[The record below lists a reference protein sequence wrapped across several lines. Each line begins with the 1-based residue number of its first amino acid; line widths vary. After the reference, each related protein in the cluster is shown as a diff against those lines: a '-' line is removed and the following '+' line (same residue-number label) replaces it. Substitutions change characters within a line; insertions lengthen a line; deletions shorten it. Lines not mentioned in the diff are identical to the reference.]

1 MRLQPEQILQT
12 HEILRKYFND
22 IPYKLYLYGSR
33 TQDHLK
39 GGDIDLLI
47 VTTQAGVDLFN
58 HAELDLLVQIKKQP
72 AIGQRRIDLKAV
84 TQLDLET
91 KTFLR
96 VIADSLMELTK

>member
-12 HEILRKYFND
+12 HEILQKYFKD

-47 VTTQAGVDLFN
+47 VTTLAGVDVFN

-72 AIGQRRIDLKAV
+72 AIGQRRIDLKAA

-96 VIADSLMELTK
+96 SIADSLVELTV